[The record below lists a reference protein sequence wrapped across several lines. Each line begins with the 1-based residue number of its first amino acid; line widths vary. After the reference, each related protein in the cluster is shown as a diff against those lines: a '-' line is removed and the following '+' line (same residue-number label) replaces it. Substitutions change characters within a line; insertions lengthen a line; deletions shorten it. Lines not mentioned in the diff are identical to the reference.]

1 MNTLLKSA
9 GGITQVSADS
19 RLLSNRLIFLEGKI
33 DAGSAGEFV
42 RQILILN
49 QESTEKAIRVLV
61 NSAGGEISS
70 GLMIYDAIQGSRA
83 PVELYCIGHAYS
95 MAAVIVA
102 CGSHGRYILPHG
114 EMMIHEPMHGQQV
127 AGNSS
132 SIRSISEGL
141 LEMKGRINRL
151 LAKHTKR
158 SEEEI
163 EKATAYDHFFS
174 PEESVEFGLCD
185 EIVGFEKILEPIL

>member
-70 GLMIYDAIQGSRA
+70 GLMIYDGDPGSRA
-83 PVELYCIGHAYS
+83 PVELYWHRTCVH
-95 MAAVIVA
+95 MAA
-102 CGSHGRYILPHG
+102 
-114 EMMIHEPMHGQQV
+114 
-127 AGNSS
+127 
-132 SIRSISEGL
+132 
-141 LEMKGRINRL
+141 
-151 LAKHTKR
+151 
-158 SEEEI
+158 
-163 EKATAYDHFFS
+163 
-174 PEESVEFGLCD
+174 
-185 EIVGFEKILEPIL
+185 

>member
-114 EMMIHEPMHGQQV
+114 EMMIHEPMLGQQV

-163 EKATAYDHFFS
+163 EKATAYDQ
-174 PEESVEFGLCD
+174 SVEFGLCD